1 MTIAYS
7 DILLLQMQQQAMLF
21 DLSSMQGRQW
31 STQRITDFF
40 INIQHLL
47 PVQSIVEIGAHEAG
61 FSLSVKKK
69 FPQFNVFAYEAN
81 PYVYEK
87 YINTP
92 AIQNSAIHYEH
103 LAVSNYDGDV
113 TFHISN
119 TIQAKQEAKD
129 SKRHSI
135 LAQRISR

>member
-47 PVQSIVEIGAHEAG
+47 PVQTIMEIGAHEAS

-69 FPQFNVFAYEAN
+69 FPQFNEIGRASCRERV
-81 PYVYEK
+81 
-87 YINTP
+87 
-92 AIQNSAIHYEH
+92 
-103 LAVSNYDGDV
+103 
-113 TFHISN
+113 
-119 TIQAKQEAKD
+119 
-129 SKRHSI
+129 
-135 LAQRISR
+135 